1 MKTITELQ
9 MWVLVSVLG
18 VVGGAAVFVAR
29 WGFLRMI
36 SIVDDIKQDL
46 HRLSLNMA
54 THDQRIQA
62 LHDTDNAHTT
72 RMNDHSARLRELEN
86 VTAVLKTKIEKR

>member
-1 MKTITELQ
+1 MKSITELQ

-36 SIVDDIKQDL
+36 KIVDEIKQDL

-54 THDQRIQA
+54 THESSIRT

-72 RMNDHSARLRELEN
+72 RMNDHSVRIRELEN
-86 VTAVLKTKIEKR
+86 TTAVLKTKIEKR